1 MPGEQPTSGV
11 TVKLDGAELDL
22 STLLEVQVRDD
33 VHLPDTA
40 VVRLRDPKADKVG
53 TAFTIGQRLEV
64 AFAGVDATATTVV
77 FRGEIVAL
85 EPEFTEA
92 HCIVAARAYDF
103 GWRLNRHR
111 ASRTFQDR
119 KAEDMVATV
128 AQANGLSRGTVEST
142 TVTHKFFQQSMETD
156 WEFCWR
162 LARMLDYEF
171 TVDED
176 RRFHFRP
183 RTKASPVVT
192 LTWGERGDLLSFR
205 PRMSGAGQVARVTVA
220 GHDPGSAQQM
230 SGNATQAA
238 LPAQSDAVASRQ
250 RVASALG
257 AGSVVVADRVV
268 TTQPEANDAAQAAL
282 DRLASSF
289 VEAEGKAK
297 GDPRL
302 RAGKTIKLAEVAQF
316 SGDYVLAR
324 TVHTYRSGGAGY
336 TTSFVISGRTPH
348 TISDLVQRNGQDWAS
363 SLVIGIVTNNNDP
376 DKLGRVRVKF
386 PALGASIEGWW
397 ARVATIG
404 AGNQRGVYMLP
415 QPDDEVVVAFEHGD
429 TRRPVVLGTL
439 FNGGRAKPP
448 ADLTDAQ
455 ARKPRFGL
463 KTTHDLHIAG
473 TQAMLLRTGEKLT
486 VEVNKDGQG
495 GTGNY
500 LLDAKGNIEQKA
512 AMAVKASGQTIE
524 LTANQ
529 SVTIKGSGQVT
540 IESTGP
546 LKLKGT
552 TVDVE
557 GSAMVNVKGPVINL
571 G

>member
-1 MPGEQPTSGV
+1 M
-11 TVKLDGAELDL
+11 
-22 STLLEVQVRDD
+22 
-33 VHLPDTA
+33 
-40 VVRLRDPKADKVG
+40 
-53 TAFTIGQRLEV
+53 
-64 AFAGVDATATTVV
+64 
-77 FRGEIVAL
+77 
-85 EPEFTEA
+85 
-92 HCIVAARAYDF
+92 VAA
-103 GWRLNRHR
+103 
-111 ASRTFQDR
+111 
-119 KAEDMVATV
+119 V
-128 AQANGLSRGTVEST
+128 AQANGLSRGSVEPT
-142 TVTHKFFQQSMETD
+142 TVTHQFFQQSMETD

-171 TVDED
+171 TVED
-176 RRFHFRP
+176 RQYHFRP
-183 RTKASPVVT
+183 RTKAAPAVT
-192 LTWGERGDLLSFR
+192 LTWGESGNLLTFR

-220 GHDPGSAQQM
+220 GHDPGTAQQV
-230 SGNATQAA
+230 SGNATRAE

-250 RVASALG
+250 RVAGALG

-268 TTQPEANDAAQAAL
+268 STQAEANDAAQATL

-289 VEAEGKAK
+289 VEAEGTAK
-297 GDPRL
+297 GDPKL
-302 RAGKTIKLAEVAQF
+302 RAGKTITLAEVAQF

-324 TVHTYRSGGAGY
+324 SVHRYRGGGGGY
-336 TTSFVISGRTPH
+336 TTTFVISGRTPH
-348 TISDLVQRNGQDWAS
+348 TISELVQRNGHADWAS

-386 PALGASIEGWW
+386 PALGATIEGWW

-439 FNGGRAKPP
+439 FNGRAKPP

-495 GTGNY
+495 ATGNY

-512 AMAVKASGQTIE
+512 ALAAKTSGQTIE
-524 LTANQ
+524 LNANQ
-529 SVTIKGSGQVT
+529 SVTIKGNGPIT

-552 TVDVE
+552 TVEVE
-557 GSAMVNVKGPVINL
+557 GTAMVNVKGPVINL